1 MKLAKELY
9 VEEEHAQYLAV
20 CIRDWLLATTSD
32 DGTGSVVIDDATK
45 RSVNIALPHISS
57 L

>member
-1 MKLAKELY
+1 MAKELY
-9 VEEEHAQYLAV
+9 VKEEHAKYLAV
-20 CIRDWLLATTSD
+20 CIRDRLLAVTSD
-32 DGTGSVVIDDATK
+32 DEISSVVIDDDTK

>member
-1 MKLAKELY
+1 MAKELY
-9 VEEEHAQYLAV
+9 VKEEHAQYLAV
-20 CIRDWLLATTSD
+20 CIRDRLLAVTSD
-32 DGTGSVVIDDATK
+32 DEIGSVVIDDDTK